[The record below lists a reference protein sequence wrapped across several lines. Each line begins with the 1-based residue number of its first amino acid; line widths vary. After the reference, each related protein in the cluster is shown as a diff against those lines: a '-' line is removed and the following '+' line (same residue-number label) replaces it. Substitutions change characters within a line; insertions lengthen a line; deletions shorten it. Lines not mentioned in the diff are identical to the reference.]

1 MRVVDAQGRG
11 DLDGAVGQ
19 QAGRAFE
26 VDPQHGGGAGLVGHD
41 RAAEVRGEVGV
52 QALLLDPGQG
62 LRGPVGVARG
72 SPGAEGGN
80 GGDDRDGQSQGRDR
94 VGGGHEAGRY
104 RHHLS

>member
-1 MRVVDAQGRG
+1 M
-11 DLDGAVGQ
+11 
-19 QAGRAFE
+19 
-26 VDPQHGGGAGLVGHD
+26 
-41 RAAEVRGEVGV
+41 

-80 GGDDRDGQSQGRDR
+80 GGDDRDGQRQGRDR

-104 RHHLS
+104 RHHLSQVIALEI